1 MRKLIYILV
10 VAAVAAT
17 TYAIKRPENQAKAMT
32 DSQLMAAIDSCIE
45 RDLPQSAEPFFAE
58 MKSRA
63 RNAHDYKLTLSLIDK
78 EMTLNAPRMESRDEI
93 RKALDR
99 EIALSETPLREVLLL
114 RKLHLEYGGDV
125 LAAEIAGKQTELS
138 QHKASEIIDESD
150 LLIDMSAYDYMMLTL
165 ARNGVNIDEYISGW
179 KEKGTATSKIL
190 ATMIELEG
198 EHSIPEEHYY
208 DEHISIT
215 NDETRKAFSKEKTE
229 EIDKLAF
236 SAETKALANML
247 WGKYYID
254 MAIDAD
260 ADNTKSDQQTATV
273 SDSLSDMAMTHLNT
287 AKDLVGVKSD
297 IKSRKN
303 VLYENIMASISR
315 IDGQKVTIVTERT
328 NMPNKYV
335 PVMITTKNIDALS
348 LDIYRYKSIFNIK
361 NETALRHVDIDIPKV
376 KGRVSE
382 QNTYTELE
390 GLPAGQYI
398 IVAQHG
404 NLMNYHETLVTDI
417 AAETINSNSERLM
430 AVVSATDGTPMKGAT
445 VDGKR
450 VDALGMTAM
459 QSNRYSDVTIANGA
473 DDKISLRLYGWSKSD
488 EQEKTNKNFQMV
500 TDRGIY
506 RPGQT
511 VKFKLWKYLYNT
523 QKKWSADAGEKI
535 HITLRSHN
543 WREIAKTTVTLND
556 MGAAWGELNIPDD
569 VDLGHATLMIGN
581 YQHSHSIRIDEY
593 KRTGNNILFDPI
605 SKEYCLGDTV
615 LLSGRLISADA
626 KPVVNAQVVI
636 NDTIKTTT
644 DAEGHFE
651 HSFTAMQSYNHFEV
665 KATDMA
671 GETTESGHTIEADKK
686 GVRFSLSLKGSS
698 YVYKGSDASMYL
710 ETRNCDS
717 QPLEREVKVEID
729 RMTYES
735 EMKPAMMYGWH
746 KDAVDAKL
754 GYAHTDINNENNK
767 LTSTETIIS
776 FTDTIRGRKTLPIDM
791 SKMSCG
797 IYRIKATTTSLKGE
811 EMTDESYL
819 NVIEPNIG
827 SDIYDAIVVNCGNK
841 NNEFEAGKTV
851 DIDVSSRLDN
861 ACVLLCAEFAGKVIS
876 KQYVDISKGTRR
888 ITIDVPQDKKGYRAM
903 HITATTDNS
912 NRHYEHTLTLNRAK
926 DSNDN
931 IDMTISTLRDH
942 TTPGADE
949 TCTIAVKAEK
959 DTSDIELV
967 ASMYDTRL
975 DRFTSNNWLVFFHKN
990 EPWSHMNI
998 NRVQPN
1004 IKTFSSKTS
1013 FKAESGYGSHSNYND
1028 IVACLGETTI
1038 PAYEWGRYMIE
1049 EKAMLYGM
1057 TANKRMMKSMA
1068 AGAAPMTMDC
1078 VAVDENAAEVVAEE
1092 EADFVFKQEDAKPEP
1107 SPDVAEAEDNNDMMR
1122 TDFRETVFFYPDLK
1136 PDDNG
1141 NVTFSFTTP
1150 DNLTTYKLRAV
1161 AHNKNM
1167 SEGYIEKNV
1176 VVSKPLTVKAWLPRV
1191 VTEGD
1196 TIDISMDI
1204 TTDLPADSI
1213 TTNLKVNGNEAS
1225 VIAHPTATTWRI
1237 VVPSGAD
1244 EMQIDF
1250 SATSGKYSDGERHVI
1265 PVRQLYQEISEG
1277 QTFMLMEPGSY
1288 DIANPFADTKAASV
1302 KHTTFNYNASAWIE
1316 ILRALPYLN
1325 DSPYPTSDTYIGQI
1339 ESSAIA
1345 MLFKKRD
1352 DVREVVAMGDNAFAE
1367 KHQMEANSPWV
1378 LFNQYQQQHDKQVR
1392 MMLSGS
1398 KAENTKIKAL
1408 RKLKKMQMSNGAFPW
1423 MEGMDES
1430 EYMTRHIL
1438 ATLGTLVRFNLIDAS
1453 EVNDICVKGKRYII
1467 DCIRRDVDEW
1477 EEHKV
1482 KDPIADATMLYDL
1495 YTLTC
1500 IGGNKEM
1507 ATDAKLQK
1515 AIAAIPKASKLKG
1528 TSAKLIAAIV
1538 LNRIGRKTDAQMMV
1552 QSACENLV
1560 RPDEHTAHISKLS
1573 RAWFDDTT
1581 LTHAMLIIAMNEIE
1595 VEEKA
1600 GDQKRVANWL
1610 VKEKRSTHWGN
1621 TQSTSRAVLALLTQC
1636 TDNRATDTVE
1646 WSEDRKANVSTYY
1659 STPFT
1664 SDDKSVKIEKHGKM
1678 ASWGSWQQTA
1688 LLPTDQMTAM
1698 SSEEISIK
1706 RTIDGGN
1713 KVGDKVTI
1721 TLTITTGIDMDFV
1734 RLSDYRPA
1742 AFEPVDQTSGYRG
1755 WWWLRSIGDKISNNV
1770 PHYYSPRDESVDIF
1784 ISHLQRGVH
1793 TFSYE
1798 CYITNSG
1805 DMNGGYAEAICTY
1818 TEGMEAHTEGQRV
1831 SVEGR

>member
-1 MRKLIYILV
+1 MRRLIYILL
-10 VAAVAAT
+10 VAAMAAT
-17 TYAIKRPENQAKAMT
+17 TYAIKRPQNKVKTMT
-32 DSQLMAAIDSCIE
+32 DKELIAAIDSCI
-45 RDLPQSAEPFFAE
+45 DNNLPQSAQPLFDE

-63 RNAHDYKLTLSLIDK
+63 RNTNDNKLLLTIIDK
-78 EMTLNAPRMESRDEI
+78 EMSLNATRMESIDNI
-93 RKALDR
+93 LTALDK
-99 EIALSETPLREVLLL
+99 EISSASTPLSEMLML
-114 RKLHLEYGGDV
+114 RKLHLQYDANN
-125 LAAEIAGKQTELS
+125 LASSIARKQTELC
-138 QHKASEIIDESD
+138 QFKASDIIDDND
-150 LLIDMSAYDYMMLTL
+150 LLIDMSAYDYMMFTL
-165 ARNGVNIDEYISGW
+165 ARNGVNIQKYISDW
-179 KEKGTATSKIL
+179 KHKGTATSKIL
-190 ATMIELEG
+190 ATMIEIEN
-198 EHSIPEEHYY
+198 IFYNPY
-208 DEHISIT
+208 
-215 NDETRKAFSKEKTE
+215 NDAFGSTPKDIRKALCKEKTE
-229 EIDKLAF
+229 DISQLAF
-236 SAETKALANML
+236 SPETKALASLL
-247 WGKYYID
+247 WGKFYID
-254 MAIDAD
+254 RAIDAN
-260 ADNTKSDQQTATV
+260 ADNNVPTASA
-273 SDSLSDMAMTHLNT
+273 SDSLCNIALTHLNAAINLIGT
-287 AKDLVGVKSD
+287 QHNDKQSK
-297 IKSRKN
+297 KM
-303 VLYENIMASISR
+303 LYDNIMACINY
-315 IDGQKVTIVTERT
+315 INKQEVAIETERT
-328 NMPNKYV
+328 NMPGKYI
-335 PVMITTKNIDALS
+335 PVLITTRNIDTIS
-348 LDIYRYKSIFNIK
+348 LDIYRHKSIFNID
-361 NETALRHVDIDIPKV
+361 NETALRHVDIKIPKV
-376 KGRVSE
+376 KGRINE
-382 QNTYTELE
+382 QKTYTEID

-398 IVAQHG
+398 IVARNG
-404 NLMNYHETLVTDI
+404 NLMNYNETLVTDI
-417 AAETINSNSERLM
+417 AAETITSNNERLV
-430 AVVSATDGTPMKGAT
+430 AVMSATDGQPLKDAT
-445 VDGKR
+445 VNGKR
-450 VDALGMTAM
+450 VDQLGMIAM
-459 QSNRYSDVTIANGA
+459 QDSKYSDPIIANGN
-473 DDKISLRLYGWSKSD
+473 DKIEFYLYGWSKRNES
-488 EQEKTNKNFQMV
+488 QRTNTNYQMV
-500 TDRGIY
+500 TDRAIY

-511 VKFKLWKYLYNT
+511 IKFKLWEYMFNT
-523 QKKWSADAGEKI
+523 QKKWAASSGEKI
-535 HITLRSHN
+535 RIALRSHN
-543 WREIAKTTVTLND
+543 WTEIAKTTVTLND
-556 MGAAWGELNIPDD
+556 MGAAWGEINIPDD
-569 VDLGHATLMIGN
+569 VDLGQATLVIGN
-581 YQHSHSIRIDEY
+581 SKYSHSIRIDEY
-593 KRTGNNILFDPI
+593 KRTGNTLLFDPI
-605 SKEYCLGDTV
+605 SNGYCLGDTV
-615 LLSGRLISADA
+615 VLSGQLISADK
-626 KPVVNAQVVI
+626 KPVANAQVVI

-651 HSFTAMQSYNHFEV
+651 HSFTATQSYNHFEA
-665 KATDMA
+665 KATDIS
-671 GETTESGHTIEADKK
+671 GETTEGFHTIVADLT
-686 GVRFSLSLKGSS
+686 GVRFSLSLSGNH
-698 YVYKGSDASMYL
+698 YAYKGSDVSMSL
-710 ETRNCDS
+710 ETKNCDS
-717 QPLEREVKVEID
+717 QPLERLVKVDID
-729 RMTYES
+729 HMAFEN
-735 EMKPAMMYGWH
+735 EMKPAMAPGWL
-746 KDAVDAKL
+746 KDAVDANIDQ
-754 GYAHTDINNENNK
+754 AHRDIYYENNK
-767 LTSTETIIS
+767 MKCIETIIS
-776 FTDTIRGRKTLPIDM
+776 FTDTISGSKTLPVDI
-791 SKMSCG
+791 SKMNCG

-811 EMTDESYL
+811 ELTQESYL
-819 NVIEPNIG
+819 TIIEPDSKSEIRHEL
-827 SDIYDAIVVNCGNK
+827 IINCK
-841 NNEFEAGKTV
+841 NNEFEAGQMV
-851 DIDVSSRLDN
+851 DIDVSSRLSN
-861 ACVLLCAEFAGKVIS
+861 ANVLICAEFAGKVIS
-876 KQYVDISKGTRR
+876 KQYVDICKGTRR
-888 ITIDVPQDKKGYRAM
+888 ITIDVPQDKKGYNAM
-903 HITATTDNS
+903 HITATTDNH
-912 NRHYEHTLTLNRAK
+912 NRHYEHSLTLNRAK

-1013 FKAESGYGSHSNYND
+1013 FKAESGYSSYSNYND
-1028 IVACLGETTI
+1028 IVACLGKTTI

-1049 EKAMLYGM
+1049 EKAMLYGV

-1078 VAVDENAAEVVAEE
+1078 VSVDEHSAEVVAEE
-1092 EADFVFKQEDAKPEP
+1092 EADFVFMQKDAKPEP

-1161 AHNKNM
+1161 AHSKNM
-1167 SEGYIEKNV
+1167 SEGYIEKKV

-1213 TTNLKVNGNEAS
+1213 TTKLKVNGNEAS

-1345 MLFKKRD
+1345 MLLKKRD

-1378 LFNQYQQQHDKQVR
+1378 LFNQYQQKHDKQVR
-1392 MMLSGS
+1392 LMLSGN
-1398 KAENTKIKAL
+1398 KAENTKSKAL
-1408 RKLKKMQMSNGAFPW
+1408 RKLRKMQMNNGAFPW

-1430 EYMTRHIL
+1430 QYMTRHIL
-1438 ATLGTLVRFNLIDAS
+1438 ATLGTLARLNLIDAS
-1453 EVNDICVKGKRYII
+1453 EVNDICLKGKKYTI
-1467 DCIRRDVDEW
+1467 DCIRKDVNEW
-1477 EEHKV
+1477 DKNKV
-1482 KDPIADATMLYDL
+1482 KNPIVDATMLYNL

-1500 IGGNKEM
+1500 IGGNKEL
-1507 ATDAKLQK
+1507 ATDPKLQK
-1515 AIAAIPKASKLKG
+1515 AIAAIPKASKLNG
-1528 TSAKLIAAIV
+1528 TSSRLIAAIV
-1538 LNRIGRKTDAQMMV
+1538 LNRIGHKTDAQMML
-1552 QSACENLV
+1552 QSVCENLV

-1573 RAWFDDTT
+1573 QSWFDDAT
-1581 LTHAMLIIAMNEIE
+1581 LTHSMLIIAMNEIE

-1600 GDQKRVANWL
+1600 GDQKRIANWL
-1610 VKEKRSTHWGN
+1610 VKEKRSSHWAN

-1721 TLTITTGIDMDFV
+1721 TLTITTSDDMDFV

-1755 WWWLRSIGDKISNNV
+1755 WWWLRSMDNKMSNTV
-1770 PHYYSPRDESVDIF
+1770 PHYYSPRDESVDFF
-1784 ISHLQRGVH
+1784 ISHLERGVH
-1793 TFSYE
+1793 SFSYN
-1798 CYITNSG
+1798 CYVTNSG

-1818 TEGMEAHTEGQRV
+1818 TKGMEAHTEGRRISIDV
-1831 SVEGR
+1831 NN